1 MYVAALEN
9 KLVAITLYLF
19 FKQVKSKILPSLLEF
34 NFKSYMVKIDPYFR
48 EIVPLTLLREG
59 LHASIH
65 LAPFFLHLGEEE
77 KKKKKKETCKWC
89 KRSRQQC

>member
-34 NFKSYMVKIDPYFR
+34 NFKSYMVKIDPYVR

-65 LAPFFLHLGEEE
+65 LAPFFCTWVKK